1 MLIDGVKIG
10 GDAKPYLI
18 AEIGINHNGD
28 FETCCK
34 LIRAAKACGVSA
46 AKLQVFNAS
55 QFLSESSVYFDIF
68 NSMSFSADQYA
79 ALFKEAAQQELTM
92 FASVFDFDCLDL
104 MESLNTPAYK
114 IASGDITHLP
124 LLQAVSKAG
133 KPMIV
138 STGGATIEECWEAVD
153 AIKSA
158 NSATDIALLH
168 CVSNY
173 PANYADANLASI
185 RAMKAEFALPVGFSD
200 HTIGS
205 AIPIAAVGLGA
216 DIIEKHFTLNID
228 GEGLD
233 HASSADPLLMKNI
246 AVEME
251 NVYAAIGVGKKAP
264 VETEEQITNIR
275 RSIVAKT
282 TIEKGVVINAE
293 HLTFKRPNNGIAPK
307 DYSHVIGK
315 KADRR
320 IEQDSPVKWSDLV

>member
-55 QFLSESSVYFDIF
+55 QFLSESSAYFDIF
-68 NSMSFSADQYA
+68 NSMSFSADQYI

-173 PANYADANLASI
+173 PANFADANLASI

-228 GEGLD
+228 SEGLD

-246 AVEME
+246 AIEMQ
-251 NVYAAIGVGKKAP
+251 NVYAAIGDGRKVP
-264 VETEEQITNIR
+264 VEKTQHIMNIR
-275 RSIVAKT
+275 RSIVAKN
-282 TIEKGVVINAE
+282 TIEKGVVIESE
-293 HLTFKRPNNGIAPK
+293 HLTFKRPNDGIAAK
-307 DYSHVIGK
+307 YFGRVIGK

-320 IEQDSPVKWSDLV
+320 IEQDSPVKWNDLA

>member
-1 MLIDGVKIG
+1 MRIDGVKIG

-138 STGGATIEECWEAVD
+138 STGGATTEECWEAVD
-153 AIKSA
+153 TIKSA

-173 PANYADANLASI
+173 PANYADVNLAAI

-205 AIPIAAVGLGA
+205 AIPLAAVGLGA

-228 GEGLD
+228 AEGLD
-233 HASSADPLLMKNI
+233 HASSADPILMKNI
-246 AVEME
+246 AIEIE

-264 VETEEQITNIR
+264 VETGEHITNIR

-282 TIEKGVVINAE
+282 TIEKGVIINAE

-307 DYSHVIGK
+307 GYPHVIGK
-315 KADRR
+315 KADKR
-320 IEQDSPVKWSDLV
+320 IEQDSPVKWSDLA